1 MNEMIDQTQIPNY
14 RTHHDIEKLPTGEDC
29 FIAWHPELDSV
40 VGMGATLDQ
49 ALEDLREAL
58 LLALDDMAESRVPF
72 PEPLVWPGM
81 VESTWVFSRGVEAE
95 ATRPPLG
102 GSDANRQST
111 TTVELIAA

>member
-1 MNEMIDQTQIPNY
+1 MFDETMIPDY
-14 RTHHDIEKLPTGEDC
+14 RTHHEIEKLDSGEKV
-29 FIAWHPELDSV
+29 FVAWHPELDSV

-49 ALEDLREAL
+49 ALEDLHEAL
-58 LLALDDMAESRVPF
+58 LLALEDMAESRVPF

-95 ATRPPLG
+95 ATRPPSG

-111 TTVELIAA
+111 TTVELRMA